1 MIERR
6 SLDELTA
13 APHARPF
20 DGGEPVVIRLQLDAG
35 ERVEPHTHPER
46 RVVLY
51 LRSGRLE
58 LDVDDETQTI
68 ETGDVVRVDGRHELS
83 PKAIETSDAL
93 LVLARR
99 TD

>member
-1 MIERR
+1 MIERT

-13 APHARPF
+13 TPHARPF
-20 DGGEPVVIRLQLDAG
+20 NGGEPVVIRLQLDAG
-35 ERVEPHTHPER
+35 ERVDPHTHPER
-46 RVVLY
+46 RIVLY

-58 LDVDDETQTI
+58 LDIADETQTI
-68 ETGDVVRVDGRHELS
+68 EPGDVVRIDGRRELS
-83 PKAIETSDAL
+83 PKAIEASDAL